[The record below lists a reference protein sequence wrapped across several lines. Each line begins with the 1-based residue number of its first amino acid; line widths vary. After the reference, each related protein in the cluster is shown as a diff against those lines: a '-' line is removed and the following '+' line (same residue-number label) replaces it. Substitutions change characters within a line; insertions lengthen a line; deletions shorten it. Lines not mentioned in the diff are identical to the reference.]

1 MELQGDA
8 FSGNVKIKLGL
19 INLSYRGQ
27 AHYVTNNADF
37 GFATGPPSSG
47 PDPE

>member
-19 INLSYRGQ
+19 INLSY
-27 AHYVTNNADF
+27 TSPTTPTF